1 MTDCKAL
8 IYAMYFSLLLLVIQ
22 ILVLQQRTTCSCC
35 PSRAFFVWMIL
46 ASTFPIIDLRCV
58 GYIWDLG
65 AAIWLYFLFHEE
77 GVSFAEGD
85 GVTVGAEADG

>member
-1 MTDCKAL
+1 MTDCETL

-22 ILVLQQRTTCSCC
+22 ILVLQQRTSSSCC
-35 PSRAFFVWMIL
+35 PSGAFFVWVIL
-46 ASTFPIIDLRCV
+46 ASSFPTINLRCI

-65 AAIWLYFLFHEE
+65 AAIWLYLLFDEE
-77 GVSFAEGD
+77 GISLAEGD